1 MKKGEIWSVAIPETN
16 GHEQSGMRP
25 VVVMSQVEVGVV
37 MIVPFTS
44 NLQALRFSHTI
55 NVHPAEE
62 NGLMQESVALV
73 FQLRAID
80 QKRLKKKIGSLDQKI
95 LNKID
100 EMIKDILKL

>member
-1 MKKGEIWSVAIPETN
+1 MKKGEIWSVTIPETN

-55 NVHPAEE
+55 IVHPTEK

-95 LNKID
+95 LNKIN
-100 EMIKDILKL
+100 EMIKNILKL